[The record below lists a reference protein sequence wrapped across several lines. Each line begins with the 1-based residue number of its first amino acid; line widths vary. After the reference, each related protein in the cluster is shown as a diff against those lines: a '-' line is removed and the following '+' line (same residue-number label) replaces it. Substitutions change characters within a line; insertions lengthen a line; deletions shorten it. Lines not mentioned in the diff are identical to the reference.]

1 MPNEKDPKD
10 YFVQPL
16 RCPRT
21 ANGNTKRVLVV
32 YALTPGVHVVHACEY
47 EGHVLGSLL
56 PWAGEGDPRGWES
69 RLGEVIEVPAK
80 VAKEY
85 LERSR
90 KLALRAIDAATKSVT
105 FVTDTHTLGH
115 LSAKGAISAAATPP
129 MTFKSGERISATDV
143 ETGIYIASVSTVRF
157 TYRGVT
163 CHVKA
168 STVEVSP

>member
-1 MPNEKDPKD
+1 MTTNEKDPKD
-10 YFVQPL
+10 HFVQPL

-90 KLALRAIDAATKSVT
+90 KLALRAIDEATTRVT
-105 FVTDTHTLGH
+105 FTADTELQVGYTGTARVMKATFRAGESIAVTDLNPDG
-115 LSAKGAISAAATPP
+115 P
-129 MTFKSGERISATDV
+129 DWC
-143 ETGIYIASVSTVRF
+143 F
-157 TYRGVT
+157 TYRGGRCAVPR
-163 CHVKA
+163 A
-168 STVEVSP
+168 LLTVPS